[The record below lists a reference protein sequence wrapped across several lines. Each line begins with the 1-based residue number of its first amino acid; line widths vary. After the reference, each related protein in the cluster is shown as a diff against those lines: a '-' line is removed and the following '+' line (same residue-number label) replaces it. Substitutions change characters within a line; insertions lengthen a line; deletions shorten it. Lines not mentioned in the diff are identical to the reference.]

1 MNFLN
6 FAKIDSFIENCDENM
21 DKIQLKIES
30 PKEKFLDNM
39 IVKDCNQK
47 ADKNEE
53 KIPEYT

>member
-53 KIPEYT
+53 KI